1 MEQGAAPG
9 FLKEHD
15 ITYAMLDKSGLF
27 DLGNDLTAQRNLDTP
42 QLENVMRVVGLRRV
56 SNSASC
62 RFPIIAIWLT
72 CSGGSA
78 RANRSTYSC
87 DELDV
92 SE

>member
-15 ITYAMLDKSGLF
+15 ITYAKFDKSGLF

-42 QLENVMRVVGLRRV
+42 QLVHVKRVVGSRRV

-62 RFPIIAIWLT
+62 RFLIT
-72 CSGGSA
+72 KTQTNGSGGSA
-78 RANRSTYSC
+78 RALRGA
-87 DELDV
+87 
-92 SE
+92 